1 MSIPVFDDVEP
12 LPACGCE
19 ECARQRLADTVAR
32 ESRGTAATG
41 ATRAAVV
48 AAVAGA
54 ALGGAAVVAA
64 PAGATA
70 SASGTLTAASGLT
83 GAGGLARAGAAAAG
97 GAHAGLPAAPLRL
110 TRTQILDRAQ
120 TWVRAKVPYSMTAYW
135 KDGYRQ
141 DCSGFVSMA
150 WGLDANAWTGDLR
163 DYAVRIGKDALRPG
177 DVLLFHNAADP
188 RLGSHVVLFGGWADA
203 SHTHYTGYE
212 QTRPGTRVRTTPYAY
227 WTHSA
232 RYVPYRYK
240 YLAATAAQGPAA
252 GNAYPGAKAFGPGAD
267 NAYVT
272 RLGTMLVGRG
282 AARFYASGP
291 GPKWSRA
298 DQDATAAFQRAQ
310 GWTGADADGL
320 PGPTTWTYLVE
331 HRGKD
336 IPAATGGAAGKKPA
350 DKKHA
355 AAEPAAAASAGSA
368 SAATRPATASGA
380 GKARAVRPGGAGVG
394 ATQAGAMQAGAVR
407 AAGPVAA
414 APVTAAT
421 GTGHGGHGGV
431 PAYPGAAVFRPGHGG
446 DAVLALGRRL
456 VAKGFGGHY
465 RTGPG
470 REWTEADRR
479 NVEAFQR
486 AQGFSGRDA
495 DGHPGP
501 ETWRR
506 LFA

>member
-19 ECARQRLADTVAR
+19 ECARQRLADAVAR
-32 ESRGTAATG
+32 GSAGPAATG

-48 AAVAGA
+48 AAVATT
-54 ALGGAAVVAA
+54 ALGGAVVVAA

-70 SASGTLTAASGLT
+70 SVSGTLS
-83 GAGGLARAGAAAAG
+83 AAAAG
-97 GAHAGLPAAPLRL
+97 GTHAALPAAPLRL
-110 TRTQILDRAQ
+110 TRTQILARAE

-188 RLGSHVVLFGGWADA
+188 RLGSHVVLFGGWTDA

-227 WTHSA
+227 WTNSA

-298 DQDATAAFQRAQ
+298 DRDATAAFQRAQ

-320 PGPTTWTYLVE
+320 PGPTTWTYLVG

-336 IPAATGGAAGKKPA
+336 IPAAPGGAAGKKPA
-350 DKKHA
+350 AKKPVA
-355 AAEPAAAASAGSA
+355 TKPAGAKPAGTKPAAAKA
-368 SAATRPATASGA
+368 GA
-380 GKARAVRPGGAGVG
+380 GRTRAVTPGVTSGVTAAGVTAAG
-394 ATQAGAMQAGAVR
+394 ATGADAPQAGAVR
-407 AAGPVAA
+407 AAGPAAAAPAAVAA
-414 APVTAAT
+414 AAEPARD
-421 GTGHGGHGGV
+421 GGV
-431 PAYPGAAVFRPGHGG
+431 PAYPGAGVFRPGHGG

-470 REWTEADRR
+470 RAWTEADRR